1 MCMHLSSQFSS
12 NSSSGSISV
21 SLIRKR
27 VEANSAALTERD
39 ARIAELIN
47 SMNGDI
53 SRRESTT
60 DEMAQ
65 ALVEAR
71 TTLATKSYDFDE
83 ARLRSRNAA
92 VALEA
97 SNAAFAA
104 LAAEN
109 ERLRA
114 SRHHHSK

>member
-1 MCMHLSSQFSS
+1 
-12 NSSSGSISV
+12 
-21 SLIRKR
+21 
-27 VEANSAALTERD
+27 
-39 ARIAELIN
+39 
-47 SMNGDI
+47 MNGDI

-60 DEMAQ
+60 DEISK

-71 TTLATKSYDFDE
+71 TTLATQSYDFDE

-92 VALEA
+92 AALEA
-97 SNAAFAA
+97 SHAAFGA

-109 ERLRA
+109 DRLKA

>member
-1 MCMHLSSQFSS
+1 MKTNCGPLRDGVAAYAIDLSPH
-12 NSSSGSISV
+12 
-21 SLIRKR
+21 R
-27 VEANSAALTERD
+27 
-39 ARIAELIN
+39 LIN

-60 DEMAQ
+60 GEMAQ

-83 ARLRSRNAA
+83 ARLRARNAA
-92 VALEA
+92 IALEA
-97 SNAAFAA
+97 SNDA
-104 LAAEN
+104 LLAEN

>member
-1 MCMHLSSQFSS
+1 MRHGGRIVPKISRPRMCMHLE
-12 NSSSGSISV
+12 NS
-21 SLIRKR
+21 LL
-27 VEANSAALTERD
+27 SASRM
-39 ARIAELIN
+39 IN

-60 DEMAQ
+60 GEMAQ

-92 VALEA
+92 IALEA
-97 SNAAFAA
+97 SIAAFAA
-104 LAAEN
+104 LAAETD
-109 ERLRA
+109 RLRA

>member
-1 MCMHLSSQFSS
+1 MRHGGRIVPKSSRPRMCMHL
-12 NSSSGSISV
+12 
-21 SLIRKR
+21 
-27 VEANSAALTERD
+27 
-39 ARIAELIN
+39 
-47 SMNGDI
+47 
-53 SRRESTT
+53 T

-92 VALEA
+92 IALEA
-97 SNAAFAA
+97 SIAAFAA
-104 LAAEN
+104 LAAETD
-109 ERLRA
+109 RLRA

>member
-1 MCMHLSSQFSS
+1 
-12 NSSSGSISV
+12 
-21 SLIRKR
+21 
-27 VEANSAALTERD
+27 
-39 ARIAELIN
+39 
-47 SMNGDI
+47 
-53 SRRESTT
+53 
-60 DEMAQ
+60 MAQ

-92 VALEA
+92 LALDA

-104 LAAEN
+104 LEAETD
-109 ERLRA
+109 RLRA